1 MCDNLKKFTTYP
13 MKNISTNKVHEY
25 TFLSTGLTF
34 KDENTGKTV
43 TFDRGDIFGDSPLV
57 ELQKG
62 GRRKTRKAKK
72 AIKASKVKKTRKH

>member
-1 MCDNLKKFTTYP
+1 
-13 MKNISTNKVHEY
+13 MKNISTRELHEY
-25 TFLSTGLTF
+25 TFLNTGLTF

-43 TFDRGDIFGDSPLV
+43 TFNRDDIFGDSPLV

-72 AIKASKVKKTRKH
+72 AKKAKKVRKTKKTRNARKTRKH